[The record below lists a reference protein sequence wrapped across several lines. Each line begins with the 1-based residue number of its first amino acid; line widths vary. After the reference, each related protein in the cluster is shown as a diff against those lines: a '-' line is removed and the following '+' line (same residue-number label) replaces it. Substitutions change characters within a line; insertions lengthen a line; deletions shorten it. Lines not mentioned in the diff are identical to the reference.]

1 MADPIRPLI
10 VETTKIM
17 EAQPPAITEAIP
29 LVTPLNLFLFSL
41 AAYLIYMRFKPSPIP
56 TIDAPEPIVYTA
68 YTPRTL
74 LKYNGTD
81 DPRILLA
88 LKGKVFDVSSKPMF
102 YGPGASYSLFAGR
115 DASRGLAKG
124 VLDQSLLT
132 PLDQKLDTLEDL
144 TADERETLQGWF
156 DQFVGKYLVVGELV
170 NEGEEGTVQE
180 KQ

>member
-1 MADPIRPLI
+1 MADPIRPII

-17 EAQPPAITEAIP
+17 EAQPPPITEAVP
-29 LVTPLNLFLFSL
+29 LVTPLNLILFSL
-41 AAYLIYMRFKPSPIP
+41 AAYLIYMRFKPTPIP
-56 TIDAPEPIVYTA
+56 TIAAPEPIVYTT

-74 LKYNGTD
+74 AKYNGTD

-88 LKGKVFDVSSKPMF
+88 MKGKVFDVSSKPMF

-115 DASRGLAKG
+115 DASKGLAKG
-124 VLDQSLLT
+124 VLDPSLLT
-132 PLDQKLDTLEDL
+132 PLDQELDTLEDL
-144 TADERETLQGWF
+144 TAEERETLQGWF

-170 NEGEEGTVQE
+170 NEGEEGGVKE